1 MDLAQLCSLP
11 LHQQVEVLAG
21 HGTVPP
27 PHLGDPEPAWIR
39 QLPSGQ
45 AHRLLRQRHAL
56 CFDSLLV
63 SSATSQLWCSA
74 SIDASSDAC
83 SPGRPPRPTCGPSS
97 SSKSDQESVGVHHLI
112 QLTLQLAHRSQLV
125 QKALLYL
132 AVLVT
137 CVGVSYLGVV
147 SLAFLYQSTPSWQA
161 VAFVATKSFSIVI
174 FLVSL
179 GILKLFSILM
189 SIPE

>member
-1 MDLAQLCSLP
+1 MPAVTHVLQDGHLVP
-11 LHQQVEVLAG
+11 LVDN
-21 HGTVPP
+21 VPP
-27 PHLGDPEPAWIR
+27 QSLTRKVSLISVQHLM
-39 QLPSGQ
+39 
-45 AHRLLRQRHAL
+45 
-56 CFDSLLV
+56 
-63 SSATSQLWCSA
+63 
-74 SIDASSDAC
+74 
-83 SPGRPPRPTCGPSS
+83 
-97 SSKSDQESVGVHHLI
+97 KLI
-112 QLTLQLAHRSQLV
+112 LQLAHRSQLV

-179 GILKLFSILM
+179 GILKLFSILT